1 MKNIYTK
8 ENSIKLSAFFS
19 ILQDKEKYTFCI
31 IDIFDQVIKKKTAA
45 EIEEALKDIDL
56 NIIELRFENDRIY
69 MYLENYKS
77 VINEYF

>member
-1 MKNIYTK
+1 MKNICTK
-8 ENSIKLSAFFS
+8 ENSIRLSAFFS

-31 IDIFDQVIKKKTAA
+31 IDIFDKVVKEKKAA
-45 EIEEALKDIDL
+45 EIEEVLKDIDL
-56 NIIELRFENDRIY
+56 NIIKLRFENDRIY

>member
-1 MKNIYTK
+1 MENK
-8 ENSIKLSAFFS
+8 NSIKLSAFFS
-19 ILQDKEKYTFCI
+19 ILQNKEKYIFFI
-31 IDIFDQVIKKKTAA
+31 IDIFGKVIQEKTAA

>member
-1 MKNIYTK
+1 M
-8 ENSIKLSAFFS
+8 ENKSFIELSAFMS

-31 IDIFDQVIKKKTAA
+31 IDIFDKVIQKKTAM
-45 EIEEALKDIDL
+45 EIEKMLKDINL